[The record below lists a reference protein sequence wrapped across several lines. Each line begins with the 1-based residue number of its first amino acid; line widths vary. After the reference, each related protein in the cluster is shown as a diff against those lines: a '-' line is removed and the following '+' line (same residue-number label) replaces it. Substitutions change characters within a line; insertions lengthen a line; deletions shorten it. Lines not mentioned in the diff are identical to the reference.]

1 MKKAYE
7 FYNAEPLLSFINQ
20 NRDRLIGQH
29 IRHFYS
35 SAPFGEMADTP
46 LAFELDDYS
55 IIVSYYFYSDMR
67 LYAVGSEDLQ
77 NDLSLNFLY
86 KDIPGSGNLEN
97 WVHEEEFPFIGQVI
111 SDIRIHRFSHEFEIN
126 PSTGET
132 RPDGGDYFSV
142 ITIVLSSGKEFN
154 ICAADTICD
163 GYVEIW

>member
-1 MKKAYE
+1 MKKRFD
-7 FYNAEPLLSFINQ
+7 FYNAEPLLKFISQ
-20 NRDRLIGQH
+20 NRDRIIGQH

-35 SAPFGEMADTP
+35 SLPFGGMSNTP
-46 LAFELDDYS
+46 LAFELDDYC
-55 IIVSYYFYSDMR
+55 IIISYYFYSDMT
-67 LYAVGSEDLQ
+67 LHVVGSKDLQ

-86 KDIPGSGNLEN
+86 KDIPESRNLKQ
-97 WVHEEEFPFIGQVI
+97 WVHEEDFPFIGQAI
-111 SDIRIHRFSHEFEIN
+111 SNIRIHRFSHEFEIN

-142 ITIVLSSGKEFN
+142 ITVALSTGQEFN